1 MLTIH
6 VLHKMIS
13 LFVIDLLLYPT
24 IKVARLTNEQTNHQV
39 EPSVQNT
46 RNTQSHSYVA
56 IFVS

>member
-1 MLTIH
+1 MLIIH
-6 VLHKMIS
+6 LLHEMIS

-46 RNTQSHSYVA
+46 RNTHSYSS